1 MYRHQAKGCSK
12 EYNQITK
19 KNFMNSM
26 FEGVLNFACF
36 TQFWW
41 TFMETLTLG
50 ILLSLSSL
58 VGNGESSMR
67 QA

>member
-26 FEGVLNFACF
+26 FEGVLDLHDFGGHL
-36 TQFWW
+36 W
-41 TFMETLTLG
+41 EL
-50 ILLSLSSL
+50 
-58 VGNGESSMR
+58 
-67 QA
+67 